1 MPDAFDVAQLR
12 RETPGCAERIHFN
25 NAGAALMP
33 APVIA
38 AVKDYFALETM
49 IGGYEA
55 EDERAADRE
64 AAYDA
69 IASLVNAHRRNI
81 AFASSA
87 THALEAALSSIPFA
101 SGDVILTTRND
112 YVSNQIQYLMLEQRY
127 GVRLERAPDLPEGG
141 VDPAAMAE
149 MIERHRPR
157 LVSVSHVPT
166 NSGLVQDAA
175 AIGAACRE
183 HDVLYLLDACQSIG
197 QMPVDVK
204 ALGCDFLTTTARKFL
219 RGPRGIGFLYISDRA
234 LEQGLTPVSVDSRG
248 AHWVEADRFELVDD
262 ARRFENWEF
271 AWSLI
276 LGAAAAA
283 RYASAL
289 GLDRIEKRIRHLAAL
304 LRTGLAEIPG
314 VRVLD
319 RGREQCGIVTI
330 AVAGR
335 EPRDIVL
342 ALRKHRINTQAQRRD
357 SAVIDYDAKGVKGSV
372 RFSPHAFNT
381 EDEVRV
387 AIEALGRVKGEE

>member
-1 MPDAFDVAQLR
+1 MP
-12 RETPGCAERIHFN
+12 T
-25 NAGAALMP
+25 
-33 APVIA
+33 PVIA
-38 AVKDYFALETM
+38 AVEDYFGLEAM

-69 IASLVNAHRRNI
+69 IAGLINAHRRNI
-81 AFASSA
+81 AFAGSA
-87 THALEAALSSIPFA
+87 THALNAALASIPFA
-101 SGDVILTTRND
+101 PGDVILTTRND
-112 YVSNQIQYLMLEQRY
+112 YVSNQIQYLMLEQRI
-127 GVRLERAPDLPEGG
+127 GVRLVRAPELPEGG
-141 VDPAAMAE
+141 VDPVAMADL
-149 MIERHRPR
+149 IERQRPR

-234 LEQGLTPVSVDSRG
+234 LEQGLTPTSIDSRG

-271 AWSLI
+271 AWSLV

-283 RYASAL
+283 RYASSL
-289 GLDRIEKRIRHLAAL
+289 GLGRLQHRIRDLAQL

-314 VRVLD
+314 VKVLD

-335 EPRDIVL
+335 EPRDVVL
-342 ALRKHRINTQAQRRD
+342 ALRRHRINTQAQRRD

-372 RFSPHAFNT
+372 RFSPHAYNT
-381 EDEVRV
+381 EAEVEAALQALRRV
-387 AIEALGRVKGEE
+387 DG

>member
-1 MPDAFDVAQLR
+1 MP
-12 RETPGCAERIHFN
+12 T
-25 NAGAALMP
+25 
-33 APVIA
+33 PVIA

-101 SGDVILTTRND
+101 PGDVILTTRND
-112 YVSNQIQYLMLEQRY
+112 YVSNQLQYLMLEQRY

-197 QMPVDVK
+197 QMLVDVK

-372 RFSPHAFNT
+372 RFSPHAFNS
-381 EDEVRV
+381 EDEV
-387 AIEALGRVKGEE
+387 EAALHALKAVKGEE